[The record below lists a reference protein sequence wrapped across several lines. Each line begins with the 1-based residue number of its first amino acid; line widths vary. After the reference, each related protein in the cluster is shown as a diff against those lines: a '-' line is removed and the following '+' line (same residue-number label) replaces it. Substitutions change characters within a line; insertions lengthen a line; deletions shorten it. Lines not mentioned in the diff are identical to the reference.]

1 MSKSYYSLGLMS
13 GTSGDGI
20 DASIITSNGENQHE
34 SIIDRYFEYSAEII
48 ENIHELKNKVKNSSK
63 KLTELS
69 VEASLLEE
77 KITLFHVDVVNKIL
91 SETQTDVD
99 LVGFH
104 GQTILHSP
112 LEKITRQLGNGE
124 LLSEL
129 TKKKVVYNFRQNDLD
144 NGGQGAPLTPVFHKQ
159 LKNKYK
165 LKIPL
170 IILNIGGI
178 ANATLIDLKQ
188 NLYSQ
193 DIGPGNCLL
202 DNWIRNNSKKKYD
215 NKGDI
220 AKSGKVNKKLLN
232 QALENFK
239 YNKEIKSYD
248 VKDFN
253 VSFSNDLLLEDGA
266 ATLTEFTS
274 EILKQHIE
282 ISFKDFKGNILLSGG
297 GRKNNFLVKKIKEK
311 INLPIKSIDEFGVD
325 GDFVESQAFAYLA
338 IRSLLKLPIS
348 YPETTGCNKP
358 VTGGVVVK
366 NY

>member
-1 MSKSYYSLGLMS
+1 MSKNYYSLGLMS

-129 TKKKVVYNFRQNDLD
+129 TKKKVE
-144 NGGQGAPLTPVFHKQ
+144 
-159 LKNKYK
+159 YK
-165 LKIPL
+165 RL
-170 IILNIGGI
+170 
-178 ANATLIDLKQ
+178 
-188 NLYSQ
+188 
-193 DIGPGNCLL
+193 
-202 DNWIRNNSKKKYD
+202 
-215 NKGDI
+215 
-220 AKSGKVNKKLLN
+220 
-232 QALENFK
+232 F
-239 YNKEIKSYD
+239 
-248 VKDFN
+248 F
-253 VSFSNDLLLEDGA
+253 
-266 ATLTEFTS
+266 
-274 EILKQHIE
+274 
-282 ISFKDFKGNILLSGG
+282 
-297 GRKNNFLVKKIKEK
+297 
-311 INLPIKSIDEFGVD
+311 
-325 GDFVESQAFAYLA
+325 
-338 IRSLLKLPIS
+338 
-348 YPETTGCNKP
+348 
-358 VTGGVVVK
+358 
-366 NY
+366 